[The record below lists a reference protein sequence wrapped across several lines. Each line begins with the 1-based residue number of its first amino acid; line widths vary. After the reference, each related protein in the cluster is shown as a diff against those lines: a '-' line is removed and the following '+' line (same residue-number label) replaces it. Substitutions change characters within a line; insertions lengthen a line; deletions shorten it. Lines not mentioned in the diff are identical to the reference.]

1 MKLAFIG
8 AGKMATAIAQGLISA
23 NRFEKNDIIASDPL
37 AISRESFSASLGV
50 QCIDD
55 NDAII
60 KAGDVIILA
69 VKPQNIEIVFN
80 NLNHS
85 PLNSKLLISIIAGC
99 TLKNLST
106 LTQSKR
112 IVRVMPNTPA
122 MVGKGAAVFA
132 CGDDVT
138 KSDVELVTKIFNT
151 VGIVKELPENYLDI
165 VTAVSG
171 SGPAYVFEFVQA
183 WVDAAVAN
191 GLDPAL
197 SLELI
202 LQTMSG
208 AIEMIHQKMG
218 TPDELRNAVTSLG
231 GTTEAGLNVLK
242 EYDFRQIIKSVINNA
257 KQRSIELGNG

>member
-8 AGKMATAIAQGLISA
+8 AGKMATAIAQGLIDA
-23 NRFEKNDIIASDPL
+23 NCFGKSNIMASDPSM
-37 AISRESFSASLGV
+37 ISQQSFSTTVGV

-55 NDAII
+55 NDATIDQ
-60 KAGDVIILA
+60 GDVIVLA
-69 VKPQNIEIVFN
+69 VKPQNIENVFS
-80 NLNHS
+80 NLIS

-99 TLKNLST
+99 TLKNLSA

-112 IVRVMPNTPA
+112 IIRVMPNTPA
-122 MVGKGAAVFA
+122 MVGKGTAVFA

-138 KSDVELVTKIFNT
+138 KSDIELVTKIFST
-151 VGIVKELPENYLDI
+151 VGIVKQLPEEYLDI

-171 SGPAYVFEFVQA
+171 SGPAYVFEFIQA

-191 GLDPAL
+191 ELDPEL

-202 LQTMSG
+202 LQTVSG
-208 AIEMIHQKMG
+208 AVEMIHKKMG
-218 TPDELRNAVTSLG
+218 TPDELRNAVTSPG

-242 EYDFRQIIKSVINNA
+242 EHHFREIIQSVINSA
-257 KQRSIELGNG
+257 KQRSIELGND